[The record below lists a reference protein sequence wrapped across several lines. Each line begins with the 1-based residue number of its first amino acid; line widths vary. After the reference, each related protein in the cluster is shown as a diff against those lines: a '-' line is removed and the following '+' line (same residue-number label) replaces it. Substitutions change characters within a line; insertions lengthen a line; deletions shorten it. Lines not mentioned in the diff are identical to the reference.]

1 MGRDL
6 PGAGGTRRRIS
17 GRRPF
22 LQGDGVEAQGNCHGT
37 ASERG
42 RAMSMKGKT
51 ALITGGGSGIGR
63 AAGLA
68 LSAAGAAV
76 VIAERSPETGEAVA
90 AEIAAAQGRAIF
102 IHADVGE
109 RSSIEEMIRKAV
121 EHFGRIDCAFNNAGI
136 VDGSRS
142 LLSST
147 QANWDAVMS
156 VNLQGVWMC
165 MQAQLTHM
173 IANGRGSI
181 VNNASRSGLRGVPSD
196 AIYGAAKHGVVGLT
210 KAAAVEFG
218 GQGVRVNAI
227 CPGLVDTPLTR
238 SRFGKGFAEKAVMA
252 NPMQRAAQ
260 PEEIGAAVLW
270 LCSDASSFVNGVAL
284 PIDGGSVAR

>member
-1 MGRDL
+1 
-6 PGAGGTRRRIS
+6 
-17 GRRPF
+17 
-22 LQGDGVEAQGNCHGT
+22 
-37 ASERG
+37 
-42 RAMSMKGKT
+42 MSMKGKT

-63 AAGLA
+63 AACLA
-68 LSAAGAAV
+68 LAHAGAAV
-76 VIAERSPETGEAVA
+76 VIAERSRENGEAVA
-90 AEIAAAQGRAIF
+90 AQIAAEQGNALF
-102 IHADVGE
+102 LHVDVRE
-109 RSSIEEMIRKAV
+109 RSSIEEMMRKAV
-121 EHFGRIDCAFNNAGI
+121 GHFGRIDCAFNNAGI

-147 QANWDAVMS
+147 QANWDAVMT

-165 MQAQLTHM
+165 MQAQLDHM
-173 IANGRGSI
+173 IANGQGSI

-196 AIYGAAKHGVVGLT
+196 AVYGAAKHGVIGLT

-218 GQGVRVNAI
+218 PQGIRVNAV

-238 SRFGKGFAEKAVMA
+238 ERFGDSFDEKAASA
-252 NPMQRAAQ
+252 NPMQRAAR